1 MSIVSIPA
9 SFVINFF
16 KTYRADFVT
25 NTGALGDAW
34 ESQEVVD
41 STLSIFSDRVEYY
54 YSGDISAM
62 DRDELIGDIK
72 NAIIHENMTLYV
84 PTFPP
89 ISNCICVQ
97 QLRRTGAVRV
107 ARASSRAMAHARAS
121 GSREFSYFDEY
132 ERACDRVC
140 SSAIKNACG
149 PICKKDCI
157 RIYTRM
163 TCRANEILKELR
175 RVR

>member
-1 MSIVSIPA
+1 MSTVSIPA

-72 NAIIHENMTLYV
+72 KVIIRENMTLCV
-84 PTFPP
+84 PMLPP

-107 ARASSRAMAHARAS
+107 AHASSRAMARASAS
-121 GSREFSYFDEY
+121 GSRKFSYFDEY
-132 ERACDRVC
+132 ERACVRVC

-149 PICKKDCI
+149 PICKEDCL

-163 TCRANEILKELR
+163 TYRANEILKALR